1 MSSSLYYIW
10 FLSMVLTN
18 YGYVSNWYVILVS
31 PRVILASTN
40 YSPSIYSAIWKQSVP
55 ISFWSELRHNSAI
68 CKQSLV
74 LSFLSK
80 LRNNSNQLFF
90 YLLSKYH
97 SYLKLVP
104 KWVFLS
110 YVPYIIQPP
119 LLLYNFVDLS
129 GIFSAV
135 WNQHIYLRI
144 SRLWYQ
150 RGGFD
155 DGPSKSIHVCSSVG
169 KSCQRDGA

>member
-18 YGYVSNWYVILVS
+18 YGYVSNY
-31 PRVILASTN
+31 VILASTN

-55 ISFWSELRHNSAI
+55 ISFWSEHRHNSAI

-74 LSFLSK
+74 LSILSK

-97 SYLKLVP
+97 SYLKLVL
-104 KWVFLS
+104 KLVFSFICAIDYPTPSASVQFCRLIWHFLGRVEPAHLPANLQAM
-110 YVPYIIQPP
+110 VPA
-119 LLLYNFVDLS
+119 
-129 GIFSAV
+129 G
-135 WNQHIYLRI
+135 WLR
-144 SRLWYQ
+144 WWPYQ
-150 RGGFD
+150 EYTCVLFYREIM
-155 DGPSKSIHVCSSVG
+155 PTRRCLMRS
-169 KSCQRDGA
+169 